1 MQPETPM
8 LKTHQDYAAAL
19 KKANLTGYRDG
30 FSDGYET
37 AVQDVKAAFEKAVRA
52 KRAAPGS
59 PDGKE
64 VPFHGTRL

>member
-30 FSDGYET
+30 FADGYET
-37 AVQDVKAAFEKAVRA
+37 AVQDVKAAFEKTVLA
-52 KRAAPGS
+52 KRAAPES

-64 VPFHGTRL
+64 VLFHGTRL